1 MFPSTSM
8 TFSFKIWIFEAVFFF
23 HCCPTPPSNK
33 KHGNHEKFGPPGKGR
48 NSSDLTK
55 NPSFSDSIII
65 NLRRRSS
72 SQLTRGFKKNP
83 KEFTTSP
90 GGTTP
95 MGMAFRIGL
104 HTTRAPSGHVSHTW
118 KETEKPSWWV
128 VSESPTWQHD
138 SHRVGM
144 YKTPC
149 NSWGYETHINSWTL
163 DFWTINC
170 VCSTKR
176 HFRWLWGYQSWP
188 WRNAKDTLICCFSFS
203 SPFPSGKSKIDSVW
217 IFIY

>member
-1 MFPSTSM
+1 M
-8 TFSFKIWIFEAVFFF
+8 TFSFKIWIFEAVFF

-72 SQLTRGFKKNP
+72 SQLTRGFKKTQGIYNL
-83 KEFTTSP
+83 SRWDD
-90 GGTTP
+90 P

-138 SHRVGM
+138 GHRVGM

-163 DFWTINC
+163 DFWTITAYVAPNDILGGYGGTNLDPGATPKIHWFA
-170 VCSTKR
+170 VSPSQA
-176 HFRWLWGYQSWP
+176 HFLVENLR
-188 WRNAKDTLICCFSFS
+188 
-203 SPFPSGKSKIDSVW
+203 
-217 IFIY
+217 